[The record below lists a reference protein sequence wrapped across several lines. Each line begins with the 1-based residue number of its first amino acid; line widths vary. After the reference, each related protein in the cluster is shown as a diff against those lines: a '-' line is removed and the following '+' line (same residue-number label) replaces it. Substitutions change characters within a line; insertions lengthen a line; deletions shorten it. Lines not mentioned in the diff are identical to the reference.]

1 MRLKCLCCEAF
12 ARPIYQCA
20 ALSPHIVD
28 VELFRIGLHT
38 HPLELRDRL
47 QSAINAVPADAGY
60 DAVVLAYGLCGKA
73 TAGLTAKNAPLVLPR
88 AHDCITLFLGSR
100 KRYTREFNRC
110 PGTYWYALDYVERR
124 DGTDTAMSLGAGLDT
139 DASSVYEEYVEKYGK
154 SNADYLM
161 EVMGAWKEN
170 YERAAFIDLGV
181 GDSTHIEARARAEA
195 ERRGWAFERYEGD
208 LVLLRRLLMGDW
220 ERDFLVLQPDQQVA
234 MTHNDDVLGAT

>member
-12 ARPIYQCA
+12 ARPIYLYA
-20 ALSPHIVD
+20 AQSPHIVD

-38 HPLELRDRL
+38 HPVDLRQQL

-100 KRYTREFNRC
+100 ERYTREFNRC

-124 DGTDTAMSLGAGLDT
+124 DGTGTALSLGAGVDT
-139 DASSVYEEYVEKYGK
+139 DAPSVYEEYVEKYGR

-161 EVMGAWKEN
+161 EVMGAWKEH
-170 YERAAFIDLGV
+170 YQRAAFIDLGV
-181 GDSTHIEARARAEA
+181 GDSTHVETQARDEA
-195 ERRGWAFERYEGD
+195 ERRGWTFERYEGD

-220 ERDFLVLQPDQQVA
+220 ESDFLVLQPDQQVA
-234 MTHNDDVLGAT
+234 MTHNDDVLGAI

>member
-12 ARPIYQCA
+12 ARPIYLYA
-20 ALSPHIVD
+20 AQSPHIVD

-38 HPLELRDRL
+38 HPVDLRQQL

-100 KRYTREFNRC
+100 ERYTREFNRC

-124 DGTDTAMSLGAGLDT
+124 DGTGTALSLGAGVDT
-139 DASSVYEEYVEKYGK
+139 HSPSVYE
-154 SNADYLM
+154 D
-161 EVMGAWKEN
+161 
-170 YERAAFIDLGV
+170 
-181 GDSTHIEARARAEA
+181 
-195 ERRGWAFERYEGD
+195 
-208 LVLLRRLLMGDW
+208 
-220 ERDFLVLQPDQQVA
+220 
-234 MTHNDDVLGAT
+234 